1 MALSQ
6 NQLLEIADKLD
17 KAEATCVP
25 ISPLVETY
33 PGMEEKDA
41 YQIQWMVASRA
52 LRAQRHLVGYKIG
65 LTSLEAQKHFKVF
78 EPDYGHL
85 FDSMSVNEESEIYL
99 HKLIQPKIEGE
110 IAFVLGQDLKGPGIT
125 PAQVMKAVDYVT
137 TSFEIIDSRI
147 QNWKITAKDTIADN
161 GSSARFVLAGKKTKL
176 DGLALP
182 HLGMALYK
190 NNEVVITGAGS
201 AVMGNPLN
209 AVAFLANLLAQ
220 QDRGLLEGQVVLSGS
235 IGGMVS
241 MSPGDHFSVEIQT
254 LGKVSVRCKGKQH
267 E

>member
-25 ISPLVETY
+25 IPPLVETY

-52 LRAQRHLVGYKIG
+52 LRAQRHLAGYKIG
-65 LTSLEAQKHFKVF
+65 LTSVEAQKHFNVF

-85 FDSMSVNEESEIYL
+85 FDSMCINEESEIYL
-99 HKLIQPKIEGE
+99 DKLIQPKIEGE
-110 IAFVLGQDLKGPGIT
+110 IAFVLGHDLKGPGVT
-125 PAQVMKAVDYVT
+125 PSQVMRAVDYVT

-161 GSSARFVLAGKKTKL
+161 GSSARYVLAGKKTKL
-176 DGLALP
+176 ENLSLP

-190 NNEVVITGAGS
+190 NNEVVITGSGA

-209 AVAFLANLLAQ
+209 AVAFLANTLAKH
-220 QDRGLLEGQVVLSGS
+220 DRGLLEGQVILSGS
-235 IGGMVS
+235 VGGMVT
-241 MSPGDHFSVEIQT
+241 MMPGDHFSVEIQK
-254 LGKVSVRCKGKQH
+254 LGRVTVRCKGNSK
-267 E
+267 